1 MPMPERMRPMFT
13 ATEPDLIEQLEK
25 TGLLAHRDRI
35 YREHLELPVV
45 L

>member
-1 MPMPERMRPMFT
+1 LPDFLREATGRVDPEVARIL
-13 ATEPDLIEQLEK
+13 AG
-25 TGLLAHRDRI
+25 GLLAHRDRV

>member
-1 MPMPERMRPMFT
+1 MPESLRKGFEAMDDDTRKALDPV
-13 ATEPDLIEQLEK
+13 LLE
-25 TGLLAHRDRI
+25 HRDRI